1 MKLVVT
7 LALVAVLAAS
17 MARSGHELPVYP
29 SYYPHEIEIA
39 AVAPEQAVD
48 LLRAGKLHAYV
59 GVVGGGTAPA
69 PVERIGTVESLG
81 SLIVVRVNPESP
93 LARDGAARCSVMTGI
108 VRDIAKRAA
117 GGASGFTVHPYP
129 VTPWHGDYLAHADR
143 AEEARQNILGGDARP
158 SAGLKMRADGALARS
173 LARTEWLSDDAGWD
187 VALEAV
193 DVAGLVADATNAL
206 NGWLGPRWVRSGWF
220 HAHRAL
226 GSAVRD
232 AAVRQEVLVIA
243 ARLQNVDYQGAAQR
257 INLER
262 ELVQALVSRCDA
274 MVAGYTVK
282 REFFNTDFS
291 AGIENISF
299 DAIEGLLSPMFLR
312 TVKLKDYPWNGSL
325 RLGIAASPNAA
336 WNPIGGFSG
345 PFGRLTW
352 FAVGDPA
359 LIPSPYESNWILN
372 RFSDAEVSPRP

>member
-7 LALVAVLAAS
+7 LALVTVLAAS

-39 AVAPEQAVD
+39 TVAPEQAVD

-59 GVVGGGTAPA
+59 GAAAGGSAPA
-69 PVERIGTVESLG
+69 PADRIAAVTLLG
-81 SLIVVRVNPESP
+81 SLVVVRINPESP
-93 LARDGAARCSVMTGI
+93 LARQDAARCSVMAAI
-108 VRDIAKRAA
+108 VRDIAKRA
-117 GGASGFTVHPYP
+117 GASDFIAHPYP
-129 VTPWHGDYLAHADR
+129 VTPWHGDYLGHVDR
-143 AEEARQNILGGDARP
+143 AEEARQNILGGEAP
-158 SAGLKMRADGALARS
+158 PAVGVKMRADGVLSRS
-173 LARTEWLSDDAGWD
+173 LARPEWLSDGPGWD
-187 VALEAV
+187 VAVEAF

-220 HAHRAL
+220 HAYRAL
-226 GSAVRD
+226 GSAVQD
-232 AAVRQEVLVIA
+232 AAAKQEVQAIA
-243 ARLQNVDYQGAAQR
+243 TRLQDAGYQGAVQR

-262 ELVQALVSRCDA
+262 ELVRALMSRCDA

-291 AGIENISF
+291 AGIENVSF
-299 DAIEGLLSPMFLR
+299 DSLEGFLSPMFLR

-325 RLGIAASPNAA
+325 RLGIAAPPDAA
-336 WNPIGGFSG
+336 WNPIGGLSG

-359 LIPSPYESNWILN
+359 LVPSPYESTWILN
-372 RFSDAEVSPRP
+372 RFSDAEVSPRQ